1 MYQFDF
7 HHVVVHKITV
17 RDANMCLARVPDT
30 QIISCQPVS
39 HTKSYSHYYMSHLY
53 FIVDIQE
60 YLCSQ
65 YLLLVYV
72 YDSQMVRNI
81 S

>member
-53 FIVDIQE
+53 FIRHSRVSMQ
-60 YLCSQ
+60 S
-65 YLLLVYV
+65 
-72 YDSQMVRNI
+72 I
-81 S
+81 SASSVCI